1 MCAMRPHGYRF
12 SKEMDKGSAKS
23 TVPSVRLPMLLNFKV
38 TVPPEEEQ
46 VEICEYL
53 DKQISLIDALI
64 LEKNEL
70 LQELESYK
78 RSLIFET
85 VTGKRKVV

>member
-1 MCAMRPHGYRF
+1 
-12 SKEMDKGSAKS
+12 
-23 TVPSVRLPMLLNFKV
+23 MLLNFKV